1 MASKNRTANPLLL
14 AFIIPLTLAC
24 LWTLTPTYVKH
35 NVNKDA
41 DAYAE
46 KQLENIVAIN
56 QIDET
61 REAALRDSFTNVFS
75 EEIVKVN
82 FVAFQEEAEQR
93 AQDAFRSANAFD
105 EATPWDAIAPK
116 DSASI
121 AAYEA
126 QKVEASQ
133 ALKAELLADS
143 TNQAKVQSATEKA
156 ITQVTAYNS
165 LNVEQANSIREGY
178 ARSYKDSVRDIED
191 NMFLIWNY
199 KKVEAQS
206 INLGLDLQGG
216 LAVTLVIDQA
226 NALTKLATPTKQN
239 EIREIVKKTDAEF
252 KAGNEVDYLS
262 VFQKVFEE
270 STDEPMGSFFN
281 TERLSTISNSSTT
294 ASVMSTLRSEMADM
308 LDGAETILKTRI
320 DQFGVASPEIS
331 KDKAQGHIYMELAG
345 VDNPD
350 RIQKLIEQ
358 SAELGFYNVIQPRE
372 RFGDEWTFER
382 FLQPVDEAI
391 KAQFAQDLNATS
403 NDSLILVPL
412 IDGNTMEPSSGY
424 PSAAYIAEEHI
435 AYFDEVIA
443 DNAIM
448 KGITQDNY
456 RVFRDKKP
464 IDNNQ
469 DDAFDQGPKYYGV
482 YVVEGSTSRITGD
495 ELTDAY
501 QFLDPMNNEPAV
513 NLSMNRK
520 GAEIWADMT
529 RKASLEVNEAEGR
542 TAGFIAI
549 VLDEKVISAPRS
561 ANEITGGGTQISGS
575 MDVQEAR
582 DLSNI
587 LTAGKLDAQVQVTS
601 SDFVGPTLGKR
612 SMRSGLM
619 SLAIGMGAIVVFM
632 LLYYGGSGVIA
643 LAALI
648 LNLFYIISCLAGF
661 GATLTLPG
669 MAGIVLTVGMA
680 VDANVII
687 FERIKEE
694 VRKGKGYKL
703 AIQDGF
709 NRSYSAIIDAN
720 VTTFIVAF
728 LLYKGGFG
736 PVKGFAIVLMI
747 GILTTL
753 LAAVVI
759 ARIGF
764 NYLSQR
770 DRKVTFDT
778 SLSKVF
784 SAQKVYKFLSM
795 RKISYAISGVL
806 VAASIAAIVTQSFD
820 LGVDFKGGRSY
831 TVEFDQNIDATDVAD
846 KLEAT
851 LGKRP
856 TVKTYGSEATLQITT
871 SVENLDGVV
880 LNDDAMAALL
890 YGELET
896 FYASPSAS
904 LDDFRQDYIKG
915 TSMIETSVADD
926 IRKSAVFGGSIGV
939 LLIFVYI
946 FIRFRKW
953 QFGFGAIAAILHDA
967 LIILGLFAILKT
979 VMPFSMEMNRNIIA
993 ALLTIIGYSINDTVV
1008 VFDRIREYITERP
1021 KTSLEENVN
1030 EAVSSTLSR
1039 TLMTSVTTLLVVLIL
1054 FFFGGPDLKSL
1065 SFALIVG
1072 IVVGT
1077 YSSIFVAT
1085 PLAVDF
1091 LKRQEAN
1098 K

>member
-24 LWTLTPTYVKH
+24 LWTLIPTYVKYS
-35 NVNKDA
+35 VNKDA

-56 QIDET
+56 QIDEA
-61 REAALRDSFTNVFS
+61 REAVLRDSFETIFS
-75 EEIVKVN
+75 QDIIRVN
-82 FVAFQEEAEQR
+82 YVALQQGAERQ
-93 AQDAFRSANAFD
+93 AQAAFRLANNVPD
-105 EATPWDAIAPK
+105 EFAWDAIELN
-116 DSASI
+116 DSASK
-121 AAYEA
+121 AYES
-126 QKVEASQ
+126 QKAEILQTLQS
-133 ALKAELLADS
+133 ELLADS
-143 TNQAKVQSATEKA
+143 ANQAKVQNATEKA
-156 ITQVTAYNS
+156 LAQATAYNS
-165 LNVEQANSIREGY
+165 LNVEQANTIREGY

-191 NMFLIWNY
+191 NLFLIWNY

-206 INLGLDLQGG
+206 ISLGLDLQGG

-226 NALTKLATPTKQN
+226 DALAKLATPTKQT
-239 EIREIVKKTDAEF
+239 EIREIIKKADAEF
-252 KAGNEVDYLS
+252 KAGNEVDYLT

-294 ASVMSTLRSEMADM
+294 ASVISTLRNEMADM

-331 KDKAQGHIYMELAG
+331 KDKTQGHIYMELAG

-372 RFGDEWTFER
+372 RFGDQWTFER
-382 FLQPVDEAI
+382 FLEPVDEAI
-391 KAQFAQDLNATS
+391 KAQFTQELNTTS

-412 IDGNTMEPSSGY
+412 IDGNTMEPSTGY

-443 DNAIM
+443 DKAIM

-456 RVFRDKKP
+456 RIFRDKKP

-469 DDAFDQGPKYYGV
+469 DDAFEQGPKYYGV

-764 NYLSQR
+764 NYLSQQ

-846 KLEAT
+846 KLEAK

-871 SVENLDGVV
+871 SVENLDGVA

-1021 KTSLEENVN
+1021 KTALEENVN

-1072 IVVGT
+1072 IIIGT

-1091 LKRQEAN
+1091 LKRQEGN

>member
-24 LWTLTPTYVKH
+24 LWTLIPTYVKYS
-35 NVNKDA
+35 VNKDA

-56 QIDET
+56 QIDEA
-61 REAALRDSFTNVFS
+61 REAVLRDSFETIFS
-75 EEIVKVN
+75 QDIIRVN
-82 FVAFQEEAEQR
+82 YVVLQQGAERQAQVAFR
-93 AQDAFRSANAFD
+93 LANNVPD
-105 EATPWDAIAPK
+105 ELAWDAIQLN
-116 DSASI
+116 DSATK
-121 AAYEA
+121 AYES
-126 QKVEASQ
+126 QKAEILQ
-133 ALKAELLADS
+133 TLQTELLADS
-143 TNQAKVQSATEKA
+143 ANQAKVQNATEKA
-156 ITQVTAYNS
+156 LAQATAYNS
-165 LNVEQANSIREGY
+165 LNVEQANTILEGY

-216 LAVTLVIDQA
+216 LAVTLVIDQSD
-226 NALTKLATPTKQN
+226 ALAKLATPTKQT
-239 EIREIVKKTDAEF
+239 EIREIIKKADAEF
-252 KAGNEVDYLS
+252 KAGNEVDYLT

-294 ASVMSTLRSEMADM
+294 ASVISTLRNEMADM

-331 KDKAQGHIYMELAG
+331 KDKTQGHIYMELAG

-372 RFGDEWTFER
+372 RFGDQWTFER

-391 KAQFAQDLNATS
+391 KAQFTQELNATS

-412 IDGNTMEPSSGY
+412 IDGNTMEPSTGY

-443 DNAIM
+443 DKAIM

-456 RVFRDKKP
+456 RIFRDKKP

-469 DDAFDQGPKYYGV
+469 DDAFEQGPKYYGV

-770 DRKVTFDT
+770 DRKV
-778 SLSKVF
+778 F

-846 KLEAT
+846 KLEAK

-871 SVENLDGVV
+871 SVENLDGVA

-1021 KTSLEENVN
+1021 KTALEENVN

-1072 IVVGT
+1072 IIVGT

-1091 LKRQEAN
+1091 LKRQERN

>member
-24 LWTLTPTYVKH
+24 LWTLAPTYVKYK
-35 NVNKDA
+35 VNKDA
-41 DAYAE
+41 EAYAGKQWE
-46 KQLENIVAIN
+46 NTVAQNQFNDTQLE
-56 QIDET
+56 EF
-61 REAALRDSFTNVFS
+61 RDSFTRIVQDTLRAENLTKILNIQ
-75 EEIVKVN
+75 EISSPKLTE
-82 FVAFQEEAEQR
+82 QEAEKQFFESEKDTILMQVESMMAEKTR
-93 AQDAFRSANAFD
+93 FSNPSAED
-105 EATPWDAIAPK
+105 K
-116 DSASI
+116 
-121 AAYEA
+121 
-126 QKVEASQ
+126 
-133 ALKAELLADS
+133 
-143 TNQAKVQSATEKA
+143 NQEIKGSV
-156 ITQVTAYNS
+156 
-165 LNVEQANSIREGY
+165 L
-178 ARSYKDSVRDIED
+178 SYKDSLRKSDD
-191 NMFLIWNY
+191 NVFLVWDY
-199 KKVEAQS
+199 KKIEQQS

-216 LAVTLVIDQA
+216 LAITLIIDKA
-226 NALTKLATPTKQN
+226 DALTKLATPTK
-239 EIREIVKKTDAEF
+239 EADIRDIVQKTDEEVQKTNAE
-252 KAGNEVDYLS
+252 DYLT

-270 STDEPMGSFFN
+270 EKKDDPMGSYFN
-281 TERLSTISNSSTT
+281 TERLSSISNSSSNN
-294 ASVMSTLRSEMADM
+294 AVISVLRDEISEM

-331 KDKAQGHIYMELAG
+331 KDQAQGHIYMELAG
-345 VDNPD
+345 VDNPE
-350 RIQKLIEQ
+350 RVKRLIEQ
-358 SAELGFYNVIQPRE
+358 SAELGFYNVVQPRT
-372 RFGDEWTFER
+372 RFNDNKVWAFDR
-382 FLQPVDEAI
+382 FI
-391 KAQFAQDLNATS
+391 KPIDAQIKRSFP
-403 NDSLILVPL
+403 SLSSDTAYILAPL
-412 IDGNTMEPSSGY
+412 YTNENEPAGGY
-424 PSAAYIAEEHI
+424 PNAAFVSEKHLAE
-435 AYFDEVIA
+435 FDEVLA
-443 DNAIM
+443 DKDFMAS
-448 KGITQDNY
+448 ITQNNY
-456 RVFRDKKP
+456 RVFRDKEP
-464 IDNNQ
+464 FNSNQ
-469 DDAFDQGPKYYGV
+469 ESALQKQEALYGI
-482 YVVEGSTSRITGD
+482 YIVEGASSKITGE

-501 QFLDPMNNEPAV
+501 QFLDPINNEPAV
-513 NLSMNRK
+513 NLSMNKK
-520 GAEIWADMT
+520 GAETWAKMT
-529 RKASLEVNEAEGR
+529 RQASLEVDEASGR

-549 VLDEKVISAPRS
+549 VLDNKVISAPRS

-582 DLSNI
+582 DLANI
-587 LTAGKLDAQVQVTS
+587 LTAGKLDAKVEVTS
-601 SDFVGPTLGKR
+601 SDFIGPTLGKK
-612 SMRSGLM
+612 SMQSGVM
-619 SLAIGMGAIVVFM
+619 SLAVGMGAIIIFM
-632 LLYYGGSGVIA
+632 LMYYGGSGVIA

-694 VRKGKGYKL
+694 IRKGKGYKL

-778 SLSKVF
+778 TLSKVF
-784 SAQKVYKFLSM
+784 STQKIYSFLSM
-795 RKISYAISGVL
+795 RKVSYTISAML
-806 VAASIAAIVTQSFD
+806 VAASIAAIVTQRFD
-820 LGVDFKGGRSY
+820 LGVDFEGGRSY
-831 TVEFDQNIDATDVAD
+831 TVEFDQNVDATDVAD
-846 KLEAT
+846 KLEAK

-856 TVKTYGSEATLQITT
+856 MVKTYGSESTLQITT
-871 SVENLDGVV
+871 SVQEIEGTS
-880 LNDDAMAALL
+880 LNDSIMAGVLFT
-890 YGELET
+890 ELES
-896 FYASPSAS
+896 FYSNPPSS
-904 LDDFRQDYIKG
+904 VETFRQDRITG

-926 IRKSAVFGGSIGV
+926 IRKSAVYGGTIGV

-953 QFGFGAIAAILHDA
+953 QFGFGAIAAIMHDA
-967 LIILGLFAILKT
+967 LIILGLFAILKS

-1021 KTSLEENVN
+1021 KTALEENVN

-1072 IVVGT
+1072 IIVGT

-1091 LKRQEAN
+1091 LKRKEAN

>member
-24 LWTLTPTYVKH
+24 LWTLIPTYVKYK
-35 NVNKDA
+35 VNNEA
-41 DAYAE
+41 EAYAE
-46 KQLENIVAIN
+46 KQWENTVAQNQFSDN
-56 QIDET
+56 QIE
-61 REAALRDSFTNVFS
+61 EFRDSFTRSVKDTLREDNELTIEKMQENSSSQVS
-75 EEIVKVN
+75 EEEAVKQFFESKNDLILKEVDSMI
-82 FVAFQEEAEQR
+82 AEKTK
-93 AQDAFRSANAFD
+93 FSN
-105 EATPWDAIAPK
+105 P
-116 DSASI
+116 
-121 AAYEA
+121 
-126 QKVEASQ
+126 
-133 ALKAELLADS
+133 S
-143 TNQAKVQSATEKA
+143 TEDKNQAVKRSVSA
-156 ITQVTAYNS
+156 
-165 LNVEQANSIREGY
+165 
-178 ARSYKDSVRDIED
+178 YKDSIRRSDD
-191 NMFLIWNY
+191 NIFLVWDY
-199 KKVEAQS
+199 KKVEQQS
-206 INLGLDLQGG
+206 INFGLDLQGG
-216 LAVTLVIDQA
+216 LAITLIIDKA
-226 NALTKLATPTKQN
+226 DALTKLATPTKEA
-239 EIREIVKKTDAEF
+239 EIRAIVQKTDEEVKKTNAE
-252 KAGNEVDYLS
+252 DYLT

-270 STDEPMGSFFN
+270 EKNDPLGSYFN
-281 TERLSTISNSSTT
+281 TERLSSISNSSSNN
-294 ASVMSTLRSEMADM
+294 AVISVLRDEISEM

-331 KDKAQGHIYMELAG
+331 KDQVQGHIYMELAG
-345 VDNPD
+345 VDNPG
-350 RIQKLIEQ
+350 RVKRLIEQ
-358 SAELGFYNVIQPRE
+358 SAELGFYNVVQPRT
-372 RFGDEWTFER
+372 RFNDNKVWAFDQFIKPIDSELKRRFARLAGD
-382 FLQPVDEAI
+382 
-391 KAQFAQDLNATS
+391 TS
-403 NDSLILVPL
+403 YILTPL
-412 IDGNTMEPSSGY
+412 YTDQNEPAGGY
-424 PSAAYIAEEHI
+424 PNAAFVSEKQLAEL
-435 AYFDEVIA
+435 DEVLA
-443 DNAIM
+443 DKEFMAS
-448 KGITQDNY
+448 ITQNNY
-456 RVFRDKKP
+456 QVFRDKEP
-464 IDNNQ
+464 FNSNQ
-469 DDAFDQGPKYYGV
+469 ESALQKQEALYGI
-482 YVVEGSTSRITGD
+482 YIVEGGSSKITGE

-520 GAEIWADMT
+520 GAETWAKMT
-529 RKASLEVNEAEGR
+529 RQASLEVDEANGR
-542 TAGFIAI
+542 SAGFIAI
-549 VLDEKVISAPRS
+549 VLDNKVISAPRS

-582 DLSNI
+582 DLANI
-587 LTAGKLDAQVQVTS
+587 LTAGKLDAKVEVTS
-601 SDFVGPTLGKR
+601 SDFIGPTLGKK
-612 SMRSGLM
+612 SMQSGLM
-619 SLAIGMGAIVVFM
+619 SLAIGMGAIVIFM
-632 LLYYGGSGVIA
+632 LMYYGGSGVIA

-694 VRKGKGYKL
+694 IRKGKGYKL

-770 DRKVTFDT
+770 DRKVTFNT
-778 SLSKVF
+778 QLSKVF
-784 SAQKVYKFLSM
+784 STQKVYRFLNM
-795 RKISYAISGVL
+795 RKVSYTISAVL
-806 VAASIAAIVTQSFD
+806 VAASIAAIATQSFD
-820 LGVDFKGGRSY
+820 LGVDFEGGRSY
-831 TVEFDQNIDATDVAD
+831 TVEFDQNVDATDVAN
-846 KLEAT
+846 KLEAK

-856 TVKTYGSEATLQITT
+856 MVKTYGSESALQITT
-871 SVENLDGVV
+871 SVQEIDGAS
-880 LNDDAMAALL
+880 LNDSIMAGVL
-890 YGELET
+890 YTELES
-896 FYASPSAS
+896 FYSNPPSS
-904 LDDFRQDYIKG
+904 VETFRQDRITG

-926 IRKSAVFGGSIGV
+926 IRKSAVYGGTIGV

-953 QFGFGAIAAILHDA
+953 QFGFGAIAAIMHDA
-967 LIILGLFAILKT
+967 LIILGLFAILKS

-1021 KTSLEENVN
+1021 KTALEENVN

-1072 IVVGT
+1072 IIVGT

-1091 LKRQEAN
+1091 LKRKEAN